1 MSALS
6 RNQNIILRH
15 TGFALVVFVPVVV
28 SMIYI
33 LGVRTDWA
41 RLSGWD
47 EIVRNFM
54 RFFPPNLGAIPGLMQ
69 ATIDTML
76 MAFVATL
83 VIAVLVLPVIWIS
96 AVNVTPHRS
105 LFYVGRG
112 IIVVS
117 RSVHELIWA
126 LLFVVAVG
134 LGPLPGILALAM
146 RGIGFVAKVVAEE
159 VEAID
164 LKPVEA
170 LRATGASN
178 IKVLVLAVVPQVLP
192 VYLGTLIFQW
202 ELDLRR
208 AAVIG
213 VVGAGGLGLA
223 FHQSM
228 MMMRWHDAT
237 AIVVILVILVAVGE
251 VISRWLRRK
260 II

>member
-1 MSALS
+1 MT
-6 RNQNIILRH
+6 RNQSIAVRNAAFAGLIIVPLI
-15 TGFALVVFVPVVV
+15 ASLVYV
-28 SMIYI
+28 
-33 LGVRTDWA
+33 LNVRTDWS
-41 RLSGWD
+41 RLSGTD
-47 EIVRNFM
+47 EIVRNLL
-54 RFFPPNLGAIPGLMQ
+54 RFFPPNLSAIPGLIQ
-69 ATIDTML
+69 PTIDTML
-76 MAFVATL
+76 MAFLATL
-83 VIAVLVLPVIWIS
+83 LIGVLVLPVIWMS
-96 AVNVTPHRS
+96 ALNVTPHPI
-105 LFYVGRG
+105 FYYLGRG
-112 IIVVS
+112 IIILS

-164 LKPVEA
+164 LKSVEA
-170 LRATGASN
+170 IRATGASN
-178 IKVLVLAVVPQVLP
+178 MKVLILAVVPQVLP

-228 MMMRWHDAT
+228 IMMRWHDAT
-237 AIVVILVILVAVGE
+237 AIVVILIFLVAIGE
-251 VISRWLRRK
+251 IISRWLRQR

>member
-1 MSALS
+1 MT
-6 RNQNIILRH
+6 RNQSTAVRNAAFAGVIIVPLI
-15 TGFALVVFVPVVV
+15 ASLVYV
-28 SMIYI
+28 
-33 LGVRTDWA
+33 LDVRTDWS
-41 RLSGWD
+41 RLSGSD
-47 EIVRNFM
+47 EIVRSLL
-54 RFFPPNLGAIPGLMQ
+54 RFFPPNLSAIPGLIQ
-69 ATIDTML
+69 PTIDTML
-76 MAFVATL
+76 MAFMATL
-83 VIAVLVLPVIWIS
+83 LIGVLVLPVIWMS
-96 AVNVTPHRS
+96 ALNVTPHPI
-105 LFYVGRG
+105 FYYLGRG
-112 IIVVS
+112 IIILS

-170 LRATGASN
+170 IRATGASN
-178 IKVLVLAVVPQVLP
+178 LKVLILAVVPQVLP

-228 MMMRWHDAT
+228 IMMRWHDAT
-237 AIVVILVILVAVGE
+237 AIVVILIFLVAIGE
-251 VISRWLRRK
+251 IISRWLRQR

>member
-1 MSALS
+1 MTRNRSIALRSAALAGV
-6 RNQNIILRH
+6 ILVPLI
-15 TGFALVVFVPVVV
+15 ASLV
-28 SMIYI
+28 YI
-33 LGVRTDWA
+33 LGARTDWS
-41 RLSGWD
+41 RLSD
-47 EIVRNFM
+47 SDAIIKNLLL
-54 RFFPPNLGAIPGLMQ
+54 FFPPNLSAIPGLIQ
-69 ATIDTML
+69 PTIDTML
-76 MAFVATL
+76 MAFMATL
-83 VIAVLVLPVIWIS
+83 LIGILVLPVIWMS
-96 AVNVTPHRS
+96 AVNVTPHPI
-105 LFYVGRG
+105 FYFAGRC
-112 IIVVS
+112 IITIS

-146 RGIGFVAKVVAEE
+146 RGIGFVTKVVAEE

-170 LRATGASN
+170 IRATGASN
-178 IKVLVLAVVPQVLP
+178 MKVLILAVIPQVLP

-228 MMMRWHDAT
+228 IMMRWHDAT
-237 AIVVILVILVAVGE
+237 AIVLILVVLVAIGE
-251 VISRWLRRK
+251 IISRWLRQR